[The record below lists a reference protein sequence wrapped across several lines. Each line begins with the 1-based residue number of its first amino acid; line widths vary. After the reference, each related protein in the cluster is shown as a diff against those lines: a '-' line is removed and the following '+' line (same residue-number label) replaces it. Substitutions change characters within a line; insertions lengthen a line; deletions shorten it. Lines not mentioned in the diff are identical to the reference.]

1 MRDRPA
7 VPTVGHAG
15 QAEYLSGD
23 AQDVSRAVHG
33 GAAKAVYG
41 YPLEHY
47 AFWREEL
54 EEELPLGAFGEN
66 LTVEVCRSRRRS
78 RLGTG
83 YAAPTRRCRNDHDG
97 RIRRTDRAGPPRH
110 RAPVEGD

>member
-7 VPTVGHAG
+7 VPTVGHAA

-66 LTVEVCRSRRRS
+66 LTVEGLPLETEIAVGDRLRSS
-78 RLGTG
+78 
-83 YAAPTRRCRNDHDG
+83 Y
-97 RIRRTDRAGPPRH
+97 PPV
-110 RAPVEGD
+110 PQ